1 MIQIEL
7 TKKQIE
13 ELKKFRRLNNN
24 SSYGLHAL
32 IVLKSS
38 QGQSVPQIAKEL
50 LLHPHTVRKWIKRY
64 LEGGIEGLK
73 RKFAPGKSRELREEV
88 KEALL
93 EVIEKSPMEEGY
105 SVSKWTSALLVDFLK
120 NKKGI
125 ITSHDTVERAL
136 KEAGYRYKR
145 SAKKYLKKH

>member
-1 MIQIEL
+1 MIKNCWVFFQA
-7 TKKQIE
+7 
-13 ELKKFRRLNNN
+13 LNNN
-24 SSYGLHAL
+24 SSDGIHAL

-38 QGQSVPQIAKEL
+38 QGQAVPQIAKEL
-50 LLHPHTVRKWIKRY
+50 LLHEHTVRKWIKRY
-64 LEGGIEGLK
+64 LEEGIEGLK

-136 KEAGYRYKR
+136 KEAGYR
-145 SAKKYLKKH
+145 